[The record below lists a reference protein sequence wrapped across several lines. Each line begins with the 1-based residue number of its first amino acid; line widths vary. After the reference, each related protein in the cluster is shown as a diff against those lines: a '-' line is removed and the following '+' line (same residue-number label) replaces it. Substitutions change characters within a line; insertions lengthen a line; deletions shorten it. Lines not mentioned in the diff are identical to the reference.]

1 MISVRPIR
9 EADAESFRAALDAVA
24 RERRF
29 LARAEAPPMEN
40 VRKFVTANVLAG
52 HPQFVAD
59 ENGRVVGW
67 CDALP
72 NTATFGGA
80 HIACLGMGVLRE
92 YRGRKL
98 GLRLLEAVVEATRSL
113 GLEKIELAVYA
124 SNVAALA
131 LYRKVGFEIEGVRR
145 RSRLVDGAYDD
156 IVLMGLH
163 LNPPPSPPE
172 ATPEA
177 ATSGD
182 RATSARS
189 KPDSQNAL

>member
-24 RERRF
+24 RERKY
-29 LARAEAPPMEN
+29 LARAEAPPMER
-40 VRKFVTANVLAG
+40 VREFVAANVLAG

-59 ENGRVVGW
+59 AEGRIVGW

-72 NTATFGGA
+72 DTETFGKA
-80 HIACLGMGVLRE
+80 HVAYLGMGVLRE

-98 GLRLLEAVVEATRSL
+98 GLRLLEAVVGATRSL

-131 LYRKVGFEIEGVRR
+131 LYRKAGFEVEGVKR
-145 RSRLVDGAYDD
+145 RSRLVDGEYDD

-163 LNPPPSPPE
+163 LKRPNKAPE
-172 ATPEA
+172 PTPGA
-177 ATSGD
+177 VTPRATSGD
-182 RATSARS
+182 S
-189 KPDSQNAL
+189 K